1 MRLCMRTELAISME
15 FRSISYLI
23 IPFIFLVSCSSAQ
36 TWIRAGY
43 WYAGSQSP
51 IPEINSA
58 LFTHLICGFADVNSS
73 TYQLSIPSAHVQYF
87 SSFTDIVKRKNPS
100 TITLLSIWNGLAER
114 RRAKLGGENANFS
127 VMSSMLEKPSNRKSF
142 IESSIKMAR
151 RYGFQGIDL
160 NWLWPNE
167 ASDMINIGKLLDE
180 WRAAVTYESRNS
192 SQSRLM
198 LIMAVRY
205 LPAFESLIYP
215 IESMKRNLDWAHVV
229 AYDYHLSSKE
239 NVTGAHAALYDPL
252 IHVNTDYGIRQWFNY
267 SFPASKLVLGLA
279 YHGYAWTLANPED
292 NNGIGAPASGIA
304 VTQDGSVNYKYIKWY
319 TRSYRAPIVYN
330 ATYVVNYCVIG
341 SSWVGFDDV
350 EAIRA
355 KIAYAK
361 EKKLLGTNVFQVNN
375 DDENWALS
383 RAAQEEGNGHE
394 NKRRLLL
401 IILLPITSIVI
412 LIAIVVCYL
421 QREPLKTRGTMILG
435 NSRASDPSN
444 LQVFSFSKIKAATN
458 KFSSENKLGEG
469 GFGPVYKGK
478 LQTGQEIAVKRLS
491 KTSTQ
496 GLEEFGNEV
505 TLTATLQHV
514 NLARVLGFCSEKEEK
529 MLIYEYMP
537 NKSLDFYLF
546 DPTRQYLLDWRKRVH
561 IIEGVTQGLLYLQE
575 YSNFTIIHRDL
586 KASNILLDNEMNAKI
601 SDFGMAKLF
610 GKDELEGNT
619 SRIVGTYGYVPPE
632 YVKKGIYS
640 MKYDVYSF
648 GVLLLQM
655 ISGRKSTCYYGPNES
670 QHLLEYAYTSW
681 KEDKGPEF
689 IDPSLDDSST
699 SFKLLRCLQVALLC
713 VQENPDDRPTML
725 EVYSMLKTDTQAVP
739 IPTKTAFSGKS
750 DRDKETVSTSQK
762 GSCSVNDA
770 QISEL
775 QPR

>member
-1 MRLCMRTELAISME
+1 MRICVRTELAISME
-15 FRSISYLI
+15 FRNISYLI
-23 IPFIFLVSCSSAQ
+23 IPLIFFVSCSSAQ
-36 TWIRAGY
+36 SWIRAGY
-43 WYAGSQSP
+43 WYAGSESP

-58 LFTHLICGFADVNSS
+58 LFTHLICGFAEVNSS

-100 TITLLSIWNGLAER
+100 TITVLSIWNGQAETG
-114 RRAKLGGENANFS
+114 RAILGENANFS
-127 VMSSMLEKPSNRKSF
+127 VLSSMLENPSNRRSF

-151 RYGFQGIDL
+151 RYGFRGIDL
-160 NWLWPNE
+160 FWLWPSE
-167 ASDMINIGKLLDE
+167 ASDMNNMGKLLDE

-192 SQSRLM
+192 SQSQL
-198 LIMAVRY
+198 LLTMAVRY
-205 LPAFESLIYP
+205 LPAFESLSYP
-215 IESMKRNLDWAHVV
+215 IDSMKRNLDWAHVV
-229 AYDYHLSSKE
+229 AYDYHLPSKE
-239 NVTGAHAALYDPL
+239 NVTGAHAALYNPL
-252 IHVNTDYGIRQWFNY
+252 SHVNTDYGIRQWLNY
-267 SFPASKLVLGLA
+267 SFPAGKLVLGLP
-279 YHGYAWTLANPED
+279 YHGYAWTLAKPEE
-292 NNGIGAPASGIA
+292 NNGIGAPASGTA
-304 VTQDGSVNYKYIKWY
+304 VTKDGSMSYKYIKGY
-319 TRSYRAPIVYN
+319 TRSYQAPIVYN
-330 ATYVVNYCVIG
+330 ATYVVNYCIIG

-361 EKKLLGTNVFQVNN
+361 EKKLLGSNVFLVTN
-375 DDENWALS
+375 DDDNWALS

-401 IILLPITSIVI
+401 IILLPVTSIVI
-412 LIAIVVCYL
+412 LTAFVVCYL
-421 QREPLKTRGTMILG
+421 QRKLLMTRGRIILG

-444 LQVFSFSKIKAATN
+444 PQVFSFSEIKAATN

-478 LQTGQEIAVKRLS
+478 LRTGQEIAVKRLS

-505 TLTATLQHV
+505 TLTANLQHV
-514 NLARVLGFCSEKEEK
+514 NLVRVLGFCSEKEEK

-537 NKSLDFYLF
+537 NRSLDFYLF
-546 DPTRQYLLDWRKRVH
+546 DPTRKQLLDWRKRVH

-575 YSNFTIIHRDL
+575 YSNVTIIHRDL

-648 GVLLLQM
+648 GVLLLQL
-655 ISGRKSTCYYGPNES
+655 ISGRKNTCYYGPNKS
-670 QHLLEYAYTSW
+670 LHLLEYAYASW
-681 KEDKGPEF
+681 KEDKGLEF
-689 IDPSLDDSST
+689 IDHSLDDSST

-725 EVYSMLKTDTQAVP
+725 EVYSLLKTDTEAIP
-739 IPTKTAFSGKS
+739 IPTTTAFSGKT
-750 DRDKETVSTSQK
+750 DRNMESVSTSQK

-770 QISEL
+770 EISEL
-775 QPR
+775 KPR